1 VTSLGIDVTPVEG
14 KADLDAFIRVQHALH
29 AGQPHFVPP
38 LFLERRDALSP
49 QKNPYFQHAE
59 TRLWIARRGGV
70 PVGRISAQI
79 CAMHR
84 TTHDPDGG
92 HFGLIEG
99 IDDPAVFKAL
109 IDTAGAWLRSKG
121 LKRMLGP
128 FNLGI
133 NEQIGILVDGFDTPP
148 KLLMSHDQP
157 HMDARL
163 KEQGLAKAKDV
174 FAYLYRLKD
183 DPPPGIARILSR
195 KLPANVTIRSLDA
208 KRFDADIAKALE
220 IFNDA
225 WADNW
230 SALPY
235 TAAEVKHLA
244 KELKPL
250 IVPEFFWFAE
260 VDGEPSAFIIGLP
273 NLNEAIAD
281 LGGSLLPLGVFK
293 LLWRLKVR
301 GVKTGRVPLM
311 GVKRKLR
318 GSTLGSVLPLHLI
331 ASIRKAALPKGFE
344 TAELSWILED
354 NSRMRHICES
364 LCGAPYKT
372 YRIYAKE
379 LA

>member
-1 VTSLGIDVTPVEG
+1 MAIDVTAVDS
-14 KADLDAFIRVQHALH
+14 KTDLDTFIRVQHDLH
-29 AGQPHFVPP
+29 AGQPNFVPP
-38 LFLERRDALSP
+38 LFLERKDALSP
-49 QKNPYFQHAE
+49 EKNPIFRHMEA
-59 TRLWIARRGGV
+59 RFWVARRDGR

-79 CAMHR
+79 CRMHR
-84 TTHDPDGG
+84 EKNDPDGG
-92 HFGLIEG
+92 QFGLIEAA
-99 IDDPAVFKAL
+99 DDPAVFKAL

-133 NEQIGILVDGFDTPP
+133 NEQIGVLVDGFDTPP
-148 KLLMSHDQP
+148 MLLMGHDHP
-157 HMDARL
+157 YMDARL

-183 DPPPGIARILSR
+183 EPPPGIGRILAR
-195 KLPANVTIRSLDA
+195 RLPPNVHIRPLDPR
-208 KRFDADIAKALE
+208 RFDRDITKALE

-230 SALPY
+230 NALPY
-235 TAAEVKHLA
+235 TEAEVRYLS

-250 IVPEFFWFAE
+250 IVPGLFWFAE

-281 LGGSLLPLGVFK
+281 LGGRLLPFGVFK

-301 GVKTGRVPLM
+301 GPKAGRVPLM

-318 GSTLGSVLPLHLI
+318 GSNLGSVLPLHLI
-331 ASIRKAALPKGFE
+331 ASIRKAGLERGYE
-344 TAELSWILED
+344 TAELGWVLEE
-354 NSRMRHICES
+354 NTRMRHIGEA
-364 LCGAPYKT
+364 LCGGRAYKT
-372 YRIYAKE
+372 YRLYSKE